1 MFFFLRFDVNSNIA
15 CMGIVKG
22 RSDKGGMGGGWGG
35 IKHQTQLP
43 EMKHKQCSTFFIQ
56 GKILA

>member
-22 RSDKGGMGGGWGG
+22 RSYKGGMGGGLGRNKASNTIAG
-35 IKHQTQLP
+35 DET
-43 EMKHKQCSTFFIQ
+43 
-56 GKILA
+56 